1 MNNYIVEK
9 LENASTLSESISDE
23 ADTAKRALAGLMTD
37 KDRDD
42 IYNDLFVLMTALEKI
57 MTAADRI
64 EWATEN
70 AKSYLEKEDHNTTK

>member
-9 LENASTLSESISDE
+9 LENASNLSESISDE

-37 KDRDD
+37 KDRND

-57 MTAADRI
+57 MAAADLI
-64 EWATEN
+64 ECATEN
-70 AKSYLEKEDHNTTK
+70 ARREFEKEDHN